1 MMSAENKPEN
11 LSRLDQSGWIMYKL
25 DHDDTVIFNSENFAE
40 WVNGK
45 TQLMPPAFRGV
56 TQDTRVLKP
65 GMLYVALRGEKFDG
79 HDFVETAFQSGAVA
93 AMVERDH
100 PFTRASPDKP
110 LLLVDSPR
118 RALLDAAGAWRLQSR
133 AKIIGITGSCGKTT
147 AKEMAAALCSLSG
160 RVCATQG
167 NLNNDIGLPLS
178 LLSMSRNC
186 DFGIFEIGTNHPG
199 EIERLSRVLNPDI
212 GIITSVGTAHIENFG
227 SSEAIAREKASLA
240 AGIKSGG
247 CLALSMDDEYYD
259 VLKTSSDVPVFTVSL
274 RDNSADYFGE
284 LTDLLAGRI
293 TITERCSRLRV
304 DLHSNLPGE
313 YNAVNLLLAYA
324 AVRLAGADGEST
336 ASALHALVMPD
347 MRWQR
352 VVRRGAVII
361 NDAYNANPQS
371 VSAALGIFRQ
381 LRCGGRKILILG
393 DMLELGR
400 FAAELHRAVGA
411 AAAEIAPHTLCLIG
425 KLSAEHTLRGALENG
440 FPQHNVM
447 LFNDASE
454 AGDVMKEFVIEGDL
468 LLLKASRGMH
478 LEKVLE
484 KI

>member
-1 MMSAENKPEN
+1 M
-11 LSRLDQSGWIMYKL
+11 DKL
-25 DHDDTVIFNSENFAE
+25 NNDDTVIFNSENFAE
-40 WVNGK
+40 WVNG
-45 TQLMPPAFRGV
+45 TPQLMPPAFRGV
-56 TQDTRVLKP
+56 TQNTRILKP

-79 HDFVETAFQSGAVA
+79 HDFVESALQNGAVA
-93 AMVERDH
+93 AMVEHDH
-100 PFTRASPDKP
+100 PFTLANPDKP

-160 RVCATQG
+160 RVCATQK

-178 LLSMSRNC
+178 LLSMPPNC
-186 DFGIFEIGTNHPG
+186 DFGIFEIGTSHPG
-199 EIERLSRVLNPDI
+199 EIKNLSRVLNPDI

-227 SSEAIAREKASLA
+227 SSEAIVREKASLTT
-240 AGIKSGG
+240 GIKSGG
-247 CLALSMDDEYYD
+247 CLVLSMDDEYYE
-259 VLKTSSDVPVFTVSL
+259 VLKNSSDVPVFTVSL

-304 DLHSNLPGE
+304 DLHSNMPGE
-313 YNAVNLLLAYA
+313 YNAINLLLAYA
-324 AVRLAGADGEST
+324 AVRLAGVDGESAT
-336 ASALHALVMPD
+336 PALHALAMPD

-371 VSAALGIFRQ
+371 VSAALGVFRQ
-381 LRCGGRKILILG
+381 LSCGGRKILVLG
-393 DMLELGR
+393 DMLELGK

-411 AAAEIAPHTLCLIG
+411 AAAEIAPHSICLIG
-425 KLSAEHTLRGALENG
+425 KISAEHTLRGALENG
-440 FPQHNVM
+440 FPQHNIM
-447 LFNDASE
+447 LFNNASE
-454 AGDVMKEFVIEGDL
+454 AGDILKKFVVKGDL

-478 LEKVLE
+478 LEDVLE